1 MSRSRI
7 VPAFLPALL
16 GACLLAQTPE
26 AFATDPTGPID
37 AAPASRLRIEVT
49 NLHSNQ
55 GSVYCA
61 VYAEPGTGFPVD
73 QSKAKTS
80 VKVAIKDRQALCE
93 FADLAP
99 GVYAVTMLHDE
110 NQNGKM
116 DADWMGIPKEGY
128 GATRDAKGIMG
139 PPKFKDAAFTYKGG
153 GLTLQIRS
161 KYGV

>member
-7 VPAFLPALL
+7 VQALL
-16 GACLLAQTPE
+16 GACFLAH
-26 AFATDPTGPID
+26 
-37 AAPASRLRIEVT
+37 APAASAAEPTTPTDTAPAARLRIEVS
-49 NLHSNQ
+49 NLHSNR

-61 VYAEPGTGFPVD
+61 VYAEPGIGFPVD

-80 VKVAIKDRQALCE
+80 VKVAIKDRQAVCE

-110 NQNGKM
+110 NENGKM
-116 DADWMGIPKEGY
+116 DTDWMGIPKEGF

-153 GLTLQIRS
+153 GLTLQIRA

>member
-1 MSRSRI
+1 MSTSSI
-7 VPAFLPALL
+7 VPALL
-16 GACLLAQTPE
+16 GACFLALAPDTSAAE
-26 AFATDPTGPID
+26 GSVD
-37 AAPASRLRIEVT
+37 AAQVARLRIEVI
-49 NLHSNQ
+49 NLHSDR

-61 VYAEPGTGFPVD
+61 VYAEPGAGFPTD
-73 QSKAKTS
+73 QSKAKLS
-80 VKVAIKDRQALCE
+80 VKAAIKDHQAFCE

-110 NQNGKM
+110 NDNGKM
-116 DADWMGIPKEGY
+116 DTDWMGIPKEGY

-153 GLTLQIRS
+153 GLTLQIRA

>member
-1 MSRSRI
+1 MPKSRI
-7 VPAFLPALL
+7 VPALL
-16 GACLLAQTPE
+16 GACLLAHAP
-26 AFATDPTGPID
+26 GPSVAESAGSAD
-37 AAPASRLRIEVT
+37 AAPASRLRVEIS

-61 VYAEPGTGFPVD
+61 VYAEPGAGFPTD

-80 VKVAIKDRQALCE
+80 VKVSIKDRHALCE

-110 NQNGKM
+110 NENGKM
-116 DADWMGIPKEGY
+116 DTDWMGIPKEGY

-153 GLTLQIRS
+153 GLTLQIRA